1 MTLDNV
7 QLRRTACVATI
18 EGGRG
23 VRCHLNT
30 LGIHVGDEV
39 TMIEKAPFRG
49 PVLIEIHGSRVAL
62 GRKIARKIVVETE
75 GQLEAL
81 ID

>member
-1 MTLDNV
+1 
-7 QLRRTACVATI
+7 
-18 EGGRG
+18 
-23 VRCHLNT
+23 
-30 LGIHVGDEV
+30 VGDEV

-49 PVLIEIHGSRVAL
+49 PVLIQIHGSRVAL